1 MYTYLL
7 STSDLDY
14 VFSDYCGILFTSTFY
29 FIIYC
34 AVSKNKPK
42 VYPRLILPG
51 LISGIMWGIAMSK
64 LEFHFVYVQNDINIQ
79 ILFVFSAA
87 WFLANQHLSLAVSF
101 PIVTAVSDHSTS
113 LFSTLY

>member
-64 LEFHFVYVQNDINIQ
+64 LEFHLVYVQNDIYE
-79 ILFVFSAA
+79 FSLYSQLLGSWLINTYLWLSA
-87 WFLANQHLSLAVSF
+87 FQLSL
-101 PIVTAVSDHSTS
+101 
-113 LFSTLY
+113 L